1 LGAKNRSFVVEVDGT
16 EVVVPR
22 KRTRKTRSGG
32 VKPEV
37 KEKFVSN
44 TTRKPLTPLNDKQAE
59 YINAL
64 QTSPFTICVG
74 VWGSSKSFIPATIA
88 ADLLIDKKIEKVII
102 ARPNEGK
109 GKTIGLLP
117 GSKDEK
123 LAIWAAPIT
132 DTMKKRM
139 GEGHYEA
146 MLANGRIEL
155 LNLEAVKGR
164 SWDDTFVIVDEAED
178 IDPEVAKSLVGRQGL
193 NTITVVT
200 GDVAQQDLKRNSGLQ
215 YLINVAEYCNLPI
228 SVINF
233 DSWDYCVRS
242 EEAKMW
248 GMAFAEYEKR
258 GGLVRDI
265 AIGLMKDEEGKTG

>member
-1 LGAKNRSFVVEVDGT
+1 MGARERVIMIDVDGVSVPT
-16 EVVVPR
+16 PR
-22 KRTRKTRSGG
+22 KKTRSTRNGG
-32 VKPEV
+32 VKPEI
-37 KEKFVSN
+37 KEKFLGGCVV
-44 TTRKPLTPLNDKQAE
+44 RQPLVPLNDRQAE
-59 YINAL
+59 YIKAI
-64 QTSPFTICVG
+64 QTTPFVICLG

-88 ADLLIDKKIEKVII
+88 ADLLVDKKIEKVII

-123 LAIWAAPIT
+123 LAIWCAPIT
-132 DTMKKRM
+132 DTMRKRM
-139 GEGHYEA
+139 GDGHYEA

-178 IDPEVAKSLVGRQGL
+178 IDPEVAKSLVGRQGT
-193 NTITVVT
+193 NSFTVVT
-200 GDVAQQDLKRNSGLQ
+200 GDRAQQDLKRNSGLQ
-215 YLINVAEYCNLPI
+215 LLIDVAEYSNLPVSI
-228 SVINF
+228 VNF

-248 GMAFAEYEKR
+248 GMAFEKFDKR
-258 GGLVRDI
+258 GD
-265 AIGLMKDEEGKTG
+265 K

>member
-1 LGAKNRSFVVEVDGT
+1 LAKKNRERVQNARMAKKAATGRV
-16 EVVVPR
+16 
-22 KRTRKTRSGG
+22 
-32 VKPEV
+32 V
-37 KEKFVSN
+37 KEKFVESAQQG
-44 TTRKPLTPLNDKQAE
+44 RKPLIPLNERQRE
-59 YINAL
+59 YIEAIKT
-64 QTSPFTICVG
+64 TSFTICLG
-74 VWGSSKSFIPATIA
+74 VWGSAKSFIPATIA
-88 ADLLIDKKIEKVII
+88 ADMLMDKKIEKVII

-117 GSKDEK
+117 GDKNEK
-123 LAIWAAPIT
+123 LGIWCAPIT

-139 GEGHYEA
+139 GEGHFDA

-164 SWDDTFVIVDEAED
+164 SWDDTFCIIDEGED
-178 IDPEVAKSLVGRQGL
+178 IDPEVAKSLVGRQGQ
-193 NTITVVT
+193 NSITVVT

-215 YLINVAEYCNLPI
+215 YLLDVAKFANLPI
-228 SVINF
+228 SVIDF

-258 GGLVRDI
+258 REIGGD
-265 AIGLMKDEEGKTG
+265 

>member
-1 LGAKNRSFVVEVDGT
+1 MSRERDIVMSVDGID
-16 EVVVPR
+16 VKVP
-22 KRTRKTRSGG
+22 RTRKTKTRNGG
-32 VKPEV
+32 VKPET
-37 KEKFVSN
+37 KEKFLN
-44 TTRKPLTPLNDKQAE
+44 ANAGRKPLVPLNDKQAD
-59 YINAL
+59 YIKAIE
-64 QTSPFTICVG
+64 TSSFVICTG

-88 ADLLIDKKIEKVII
+88 ADLLMDKKIEKVII

-117 GSKDEK
+117 GDKNQK

-132 DTMKKRM
+132 DTMRKRM
-139 GEGHYEA
+139 GDSHFEA

-164 SWDDTFVIVDEAED
+164 SWDDTFVIVDECED
-178 IDPEVAKSLVGRQGL
+178 IDPEVAKSLVGRQGT
-193 NTITVVT
+193 NSITVVT

-215 YLINVAEYCNLPI
+215 LLIDVAAFAGLPI
-228 SVINF
+228 SVIDF

-248 GMAFAEYEKR
+248 GMAFEKFDKR
-258 GGLVRDI
+258 GEN
-265 AIGLMKDEEGKTG
+265 K

>member
-1 LGAKNRSFVVEVDGT
+1 MAKQNRDKVIGARMA
-16 EVVVPR
+16 R
-22 KRTRKTRSGG
+22 KEATGR
-32 VKPEV
+32 VI
-37 KEKFVSN
+37 KEKFVDSAQQG
-44 TTRKPLTPLNDKQAE
+44 RKPLLPLNERQKE
-59 YINAL
+59 YIEAIKT
-64 QTSPFTICVG
+64 TSFIICTG

-88 ADLLIDKKIEKVII
+88 ADMIMDKKIDKVII

-117 GSKDEK
+117 GDKNEK
-123 LAIWAAPIT
+123 LGIWCAPIT

-139 GEGHYEA
+139 GDGHFNA

-164 SWDDTFVIVDEAED
+164 SWDDTFCIIDEGED
-178 IDPEVAKSLVGRQGL
+178 IDPEVAKSLVGRQGQ
-193 NTITVVT
+193 NSITVVT

-215 YLINVAEYCNLPI
+215 YLLDVAKFANLPV
-228 SVINF
+228 SVIDF

-242 EEAKMW
+242 EESKMW

-258 GGLVRDI
+258 G
-265 AIGLMKDEEGKTG
+265 EQQ